1 MIGRLLHH
9 APRRPRAAATPSRRR
24 LLAGTA
30 ALVAVVVPTVTA
42 CAPPPAEPAA
52 AVIRE
57 SAPPWDAPRDAISY
71 IRLAGME
78 ELRSGYVAQA
88 KAVAELIVR
97 VDGREVE
104 IPAFIGIDRVRSVE
118 APLHTHDPGGTV
130 WIEHPDELPVTTVG
144 QFFDLWGV
152 RFDDECLGDACGD
165 VRVKVDGER
174 LDPELD
180 PRSIRWAP
188 DLVVEIDAQR

>member
-1 MIGRLLHH
+1 VLVPVL
-9 APRRPRAAATPSRRR
+9 S
-24 LLAGTA
+24 LVLALSSLGLA
-30 ALVAVVVPTVTA
+30 A

-57 SAPPWDAPRDAISY
+57 SAPPWDAPRDAVSY

-152 RFDDECLGDACGD
+152 RFDGECLGDACGD
-165 VRVKVDGER
+165 VTVKVDGER
-174 LDPELD
+174 LDPERD
-180 PRSIRWAP
+180 PRAIRWAP